1 MDNAAVA
8 FCFDALRH
16 CYHVLGKDRFQAETE
31 FIMKCY
37 AKTEY
42 NTNLF
47 NCTLPSMPFVPVE
60 QKPDPE
66 AAAVANQ
73 VIVPVEQKP
82 EPEVKSVAIKKPVP
96 VAQKTVPEVQKP
108 EPETKKTGKW
118 QRTPLSEEQR
128 CQRVLPY
135 NGGQCTFKKE
145 DSSQF
150 CSRHKDK

>member
-31 FIMKCY
+31 FIIKCY

-47 NCTLPSMPFVPVE
+47 NWSPPALTSVPLPETEV
-60 QKPDPE
+60 
-66 AAAVANQ
+66 AANQ
-73 VIVPVEQKP
+73 VVKPESEVKP
-82 EPEVKSVAIKKPVP
+82 EPAAKPEVKPEIKSGAIKKP
-96 VAQKTVPEVQKP
+96 EP

-118 QRTPLSEEQR
+118 QRTPLPEEQR
-128 CQRVLPY
+128 CQRILPY
-135 NGGQCTFKKE
+135 NGGQCTFKK
-145 DSSQF
+145 DSNSDF

>member
-31 FIMKCY
+31 FIIKCY

-47 NCTLPSMPFVPVE
+47 NCALPSLPSVPEAKSEPEAAANQVVVPVE
-60 QKPDPE
+60 QK
-66 AAAVANQ
+66 
-73 VIVPVEQKP
+73 
-82 EPEVKSVAIKKPVP
+82 PEVKSVAIKKP
-96 VAQKTVPEVQKP
+96 AAKP
-108 EPETKKTGKW
+108 EPEVKQEPETETKKTGKW
-118 QRTPLSEEQR
+118 QRTPLPEEQR

-135 NGGQCTFKKE
+135 NGGQCTFKK
-145 DSSQF
+145 DTNSDF